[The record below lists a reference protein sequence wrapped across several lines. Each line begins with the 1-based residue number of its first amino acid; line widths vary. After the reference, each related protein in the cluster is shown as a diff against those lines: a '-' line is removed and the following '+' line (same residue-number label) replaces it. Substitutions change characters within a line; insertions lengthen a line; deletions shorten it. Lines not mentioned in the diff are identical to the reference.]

1 MNTLKGL
8 LGAIN
13 SLISRLN
20 RTPVKRII
28 IYVIVIYPLFFGF
41 YYKDEILMA
50 LSNDD
55 KREVIIKYLDRA
67 NKRCFDLRE
76 KWRAE
81 SVMLYIYQ
89 PEGIQKTEKERISI
103 STGSKYKPLEQNDVI
118 QLVSRTKVIEDLRE
132 NDYAKITPQ
141 SGHALSSILFSYDL
155 EVAYIVPIKDRNS
168 NAIIGEVIYVFQ
180 RDEGIEVIELIQ
192 SSQMF
197 SYDIF

>member
-89 PEGIQKTEKERISI
+89 PEGIQKTEKERGQLKDHLGLKINSDLIFNSLRDIRISWALLVVCI
-103 STGSKYKPLEQNDVI
+103 SVHIFLTSQSYPEPL
-118 QLVSRTKVIEDLRE
+118 
-132 NDYAKITPQ
+132 
-141 SGHALSSILFSYDL
+141 
-155 EVAYIVPIKDRNS
+155 
-168 NAIIGEVIYVFQ
+168 
-180 RDEGIEVIELIQ
+180 
-192 SSQMF
+192 
-197 SYDIF
+197 